1 MADEIALL
9 KAVLSGPDEDAPR
22 LSFAEWCEG
31 RSEPTTRARGDFI
44 RTQLSLANL
53 DVTAHPREE
62 YSLRYQSE
70 KLDRRHHQ
78 DWGGEVGALV
88 EEYRFDRGFVEFVGL
103 PAEEFLELA
112 SGVFALAPIR
122 HLRLTEVTHVA
133 GVLFDSPHLSA
144 IRSLDLSRCGLAD
157 SEVAQLAASPYL
169 TELRWLSLAENEVGV
184 AGAGALAAS
193 FSLPHLRYVNFRG
206 NRFEPNLR
214 HTFDGGDVIDSW
226 LPDDGIALEEQYG
239 RLPWLR
245 HAATGVMDTIPNRF
259 RLGT

>member
-1 MADEIALL
+1 MADEIELL
-9 KAVLSGPDEDAPR
+9 KAVLSSPDEDVPR
-22 LSFAEWCEG
+22 LSFAQWCEG
-31 RSEPTTRARGDFI
+31 RSDPPTTARGDFI

-70 KLDRRHHQ
+70 KLDRRYHQ

-88 EEYRFDRGFVEFVGL
+88 EEYRFDRGFVEFVALLAG
-103 PAEEFLELA
+103 EFLELA
-112 SGVFALAPIR
+112 SRVFSLAPIR
-122 HLRLTEVTHVA
+122 HLRLTEVSRA
-133 GVLFDSPHLSA
+133 EGVLFNSPHLSG

-157 SEVAQLAASPYL
+157 SDVAQLAASPFL
-169 TELRWLSLAENEVGV
+169 TELRWLSIAENEVGV
-184 AGAGALAAS
+184 EGAGALAAS

-214 HTFDGGDVIDSW
+214 HTFDGGYVVDSW
-226 LPDDGIALEEQYG
+226 LPDDGMALEEQYG

-245 HAATGVMDTIPNRF
+245 HAANGVMDAIPNRF
-259 RLGT
+259 RLGS